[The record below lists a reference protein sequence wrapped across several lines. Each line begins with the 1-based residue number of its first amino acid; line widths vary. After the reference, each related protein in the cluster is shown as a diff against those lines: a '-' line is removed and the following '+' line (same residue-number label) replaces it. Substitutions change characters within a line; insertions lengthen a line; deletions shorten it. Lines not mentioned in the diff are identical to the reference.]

1 MGQENHWSKKCGN
14 TENQRSRL
22 SQRKLLA

>member
-1 MGQENHWSKKCGN
+1 MGQENHWSKKYGN
-14 TENQRSRL
+14 TENQHSRL